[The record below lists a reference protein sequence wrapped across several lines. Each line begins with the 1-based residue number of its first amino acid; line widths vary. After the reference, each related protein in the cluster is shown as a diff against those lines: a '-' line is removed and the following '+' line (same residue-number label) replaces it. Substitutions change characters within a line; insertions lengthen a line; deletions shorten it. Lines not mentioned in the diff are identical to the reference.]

1 MKKILAVLTAVL
13 LVFSTAAALAEGAAK
28 EEVVYG
34 ILNPDGS
41 VQQITIVNILT
52 GGGTLTDYG
61 DYTQLQNMTDA
72 QPLTQDGDV
81 ITITTDAQRFYYMGT
96 PQNAAL
102 PWVIAITY
110 TLDGKTVS
118 AAELAGQSG
127 KLALHLSVTPNPA
140 ANEAFY
146 QSYALQ
152 IAVTLDT
159 TLCTGITAEN
169 ATMAEAAGS
178 KQLTLLALPGQGVE
192 ETITANVTDFTMDPI
207 TLSGIRM
214 QLALA
219 FDTAALKEQLAPLT
233 DAIASLDSGAGDLQ
247 TGAAQLAEGFT
258 QYTSGV
264 QALLDGLAALPD
276 GVSQLASGAGD
287 LQTGAEAL
295 TAQNDTLLAAAL
307 ALQQNTFD
315 TVNQQLSGQGL
326 PTLTPE
332 NYTQVLGD
340 TAALDT
346 LYAQLDGMVQFV
358 QGLQSYTGGVTQLA
372 QGAAGLK
379 TGADTLTNSLSTL
392 PDSTTALTSAA
403 TDLQTG
409 LTELTGGLT
418 TYKDGTA
425 TLATQTSNLAGDM
438 DAQVQSAV
446 SGLLG
451 SDVPVTSFVSAKNTN
466 VAAVQFVL
474 KTPAITLPE
483 AEAAPAA
490 EAQPETFWQKLTGLF
505 GL

>member
-1 MKKILAVLTAVL
+1 MKKILAVLTALL
-13 LVFSTAAALAEGAAK
+13 LVFSTAAALAEGSAK

-41 VQQITIVNILT
+41 VQQITVVNILN

-61 DYTQLQNMTDA
+61 DYTGLQNLTDA
-72 QPLTQDGDV
+72 QPLTQDGDG
-81 ITITTDAQRFYYMGT
+81 ITVTTDAQRFYYMGT

-102 PWVIAITY
+102 PWVISITY
-110 TLDGKTVS
+110 ALDGHAVS

-127 KLALHLSVTPNPA
+127 KLALHLSVTQNPD

-159 TLCTGITAEN
+159 ALCTGITAEN
-169 ATMAEAAGS
+169 ATVAEAAGS
-178 KQLTLLALPGQGVE
+178 KQLTLIALPGQDVE
-192 ETITANVTDFTMDPI
+192 ETITADVTDFTMDPI

-214 QLALA
+214 KLALA
-219 FDTAALKEQLAPLT
+219 FDTAALQEQLTPLT

-247 TGAAQLAEGFT
+247 TGAAQLAEGLS

-264 QALLDGLAALPD
+264 QALLDGLTALPD
-276 GVSQLASGAGD
+276 GVSQLAGGAGG

-307 ALQQNTFD
+307 ALEQSTFD
-315 TVNQQLSGQGL
+315 AVNLQLGGQGL

-332 NYTQVLGD
+332 NYAQVLGG
-340 TAALDT
+340 TEALAAV
-346 LYAQLDGMVQFV
+346 YAQLDGMVQFV
-358 QGLQSYTGGVTQLA
+358 QGLQSYTGGVAQLA
-372 QGAAGLK
+372 QGAADLK
-379 TGADTLTNSLSTL
+379 TGADTLADSLSTL
-392 PDSTTALTSAA
+392 PDSTAALTSAA
-403 TDLQTG
+403 ADLQTG
-409 LTELTGGLT
+409 LTGLADGLT
-418 TYKDGTA
+418 TYKEGTA
-425 TLATQTSNLAGDM
+425 ALAAQTSNLAGEM
-438 DAQVQSAV
+438 DTQVQSAV

-451 SDVPVTSFVSAKNTN
+451 SDIPVTSFVSVKNTN

-483 AEAAPAA
+483 VEAAPAA
-490 EAQPETFWQKLTGLF
+490 ETETETFWQKLTGLF